1 MNNNPMAMRN
11 LELSAEF
18 SRYLFEHP
26 EIEANLAP
34 DAEIVLL
41 PEFDTELRKYNEEI
55 GRQME
60 ANGERVVYVRVGH
73 LRARSLSRLEN
84 VAMTS

>member
-1 MNNNPMAMRN
+1 MNTDTMVMRN
-11 LELSAEF
+11 LDLSTEF

-26 EIEANLAP
+26 EFEAKLYP

-41 PEFDTELRKYNEEI
+41 PEFDNELRAYNEEI

-60 ANGERVVYVRVGH
+60 ANGERVLYVKVGG
-73 LRARSLSRLEN
+73 LRSRTLSRLKD
-84 VAMTS
+84 VVMAK

>member
-1 MNNNPMAMRN
+1 MNADTMVMRN
-11 LELSAEF
+11 LDLSAEF

-26 EIEANLAP
+26 EFEDKLYP

-41 PEFDTELRKYNEEI
+41 PEYDNDLRAYNEEI

-60 ANGERVVYVRVGH
+60 ANGERVLYVKVGG
-73 LRARSLSRLEN
+73 LRSRTLSRLED
-84 VAMTS
+84 VVMA

>member
-1 MNNNPMAMRN
+1 MNNNTMAMRN

-26 EIEANLAP
+26 ELEANLAP
-34 DAEIVLL
+34 DAELVLL
-41 PEFDTELRKYNEEI
+41 PDFDTELRAYNEEI

-73 LRARSLSRLEN
+73 LRSRSLSRLEN